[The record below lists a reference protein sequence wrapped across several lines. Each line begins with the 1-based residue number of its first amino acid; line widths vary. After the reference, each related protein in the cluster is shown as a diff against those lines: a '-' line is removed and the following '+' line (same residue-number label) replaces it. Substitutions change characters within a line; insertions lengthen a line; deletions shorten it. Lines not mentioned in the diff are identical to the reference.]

1 MSSKNIERKH
11 PEGLKT
17 NLAAVVKR
25 RRSMRGWPLRQKDG
39 QSIWEDLARLT
50 SSLQNT
56 PPTKIANTSSVHKKA
71 DKKGSDLEIRTE
83 TLDAKYFFLISVPLI
98 FLKLKLI
105 VCKIIIRWRYV
116 LFP

>member
-1 MSSKNIERKH
+1 MGNQSDRYFDYFSCFIIATSSKNIKRKH

-50 SSLQNT
+50 SSPQNT
-56 PPTKIANTSSVHKKA
+56 PPTKIANTSAVRKKA
-71 DKKGSDLEIRTE
+71 DKKGSDL
-83 TLDAKYFFLISVPLI
+83 K
-98 FLKLKLI
+98 K
-105 VCKIIIRWRYV
+105 V
-116 LFP
+116 LYLELHTKRKS

>member
-1 MSSKNIERKH
+1 
-11 PEGLKT
+11 
-17 NLAAVVKR
+17 
-25 RRSMRGWPLRQKDG
+25 MRGWPLGQKDG

-98 FLKLKLI
+98 FLKLKVIEHMLN
-105 VCKIIIRWRYV
+105 CMWSKLR
-116 LFP
+116 